1 MGLASAA
8 IIIIAGLPIIA
19 GTITID
25 LISTLYVIY
34 ALIMGSIFFG
44 SIAIIISTRIKSNEG
59 FTVIINSIF
68 LFFAF
73 ASSAFYPPTGLPESM
88 QYAFYLNPLT
98 YIADI
103 TREGLFSAIDTFTNI
118 KVIVLGIISGIA
130 FLIATLSMY
139 KMRI

>member
-19 GTITID
+19 GAITID
-25 LISTLYVIY
+25 LISTLYLIF

-73 ASSAFYPPTGLPESM
+73 EKKTEKQFFFVTKKQKFE
-88 QYAFYLNPLT
+88 
-98 YIADI
+98 
-103 TREGLFSAIDTFTNI
+103 
-118 KVIVLGIISGIA
+118 
-130 FLIATLSMY
+130 
-139 KMRI
+139 